1 MNALEIRYTMK
12 KALDANDDVY
22 EVDMESPTPGQPVE
36 LTVYTL
42 DGRKFTVSVQ
52 EANK

>member
-1 MNALEIRYTMK
+1 MNALEIRYALK

-22 EVDMESPTPGQPVE
+22 EVDLDSPVPGTPVQ
-36 LTVYTL
+36 LTVCTL

-52 EANK
+52 EADK

>member
-1 MNALEIRYTMK
+1 MNALEIRYAVK

-22 EVDMESPTPGQPVE
+22 EVDMESPVPGSPVE

-42 DGRKFTVSVQ
+42 DGRKFTVGIQ
-52 EANK
+52 EQ